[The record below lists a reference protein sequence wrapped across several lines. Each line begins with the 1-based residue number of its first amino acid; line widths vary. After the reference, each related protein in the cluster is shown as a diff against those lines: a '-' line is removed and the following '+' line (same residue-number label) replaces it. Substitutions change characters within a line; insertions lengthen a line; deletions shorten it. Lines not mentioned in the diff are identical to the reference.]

1 MIRKT
6 PYSIFKKL
14 LTDSL
19 SSIPAIDYRLSIN
32 QPTGDF
38 FYDRWEIKPEF
49 KDTVWEEILNT
60 LPFDKGEARL
70 IKLVPGGCYMSHAD
84 IDDRWH
90 LSLTG
95 NQSFLIDLDD
105 QVMHRLDID
114 GYWYDMN
121 AGKTHTAANFGDID
135 RVQLVVRHLL
145 TNSNITGVKKVT
157 IALDTAQ
164 HDYRYQFDKFIS
176 PWLNGGCKQGF
187 VNNFSVDQNIVTFDL
202 HEQFVQELVRISQD
216 KFNITISDI

>member
-1 MIRKT
+1 MIKQT
-6 PYSIFKKL
+6 SYSISKKL

-38 FYDRWEIKPEF
+38 FYDPWEIKPEF
-49 KDTVWEEILNT
+49 KDTVWEEILNS

-105 QVMHRLDID
+105 QVMHRLDVD
-114 GYWYDMN
+114 GYWYNMN
-121 AGKTHTAANFGDID
+121 AGKTHTAANFGDVD
-135 RVQLVVRHLL
+135 RVQLVARHLL
-145 TNSNITGVKKVT
+145 TNSNIKNIKKIT
-157 IALDTAQ
+157 IELDTAQ

-176 PWLNGGCKQGF
+176 PWLNVRCKQG
-187 VNNFSVDQNIVTFDL
+187 VINSFSVNQNIVTFNLYDQL
-202 HEQFVQELVRISQD
+202 VHELDSVSQE